1 MGLLCT
7 TTRFVDYELK
17 LEFKAD
23 KGTNSGVFLRTPLNP
38 SDPSVDCY
46 ELNIAPPDNPFPTGS
61 LVARSKHEL
70 KSESTGW
77 QNFHVTVSGGEIT
90 VVLNGSDIA
99 SLKSSLPEL
108 RLPSPLSD
116 TTPTNSSGTSA
127 RRRSLLPD
135 GSTN

>member
-1 MGLLCT
+1 MRL
-7 TTRFVDYELK
+7 D
-17 LEFKAD
+17 EFKAD
-23 KGTNSGVFLRTPLNP
+23 KGINSGVFLRTPLNP

-90 VVLNGSDIA
+90 VVLNGQ
-99 SLKSSLPEL
+99 
-108 RLPSPLSD
+108 
-116 TTPTNSSGTSA
+116 TV
-127 RRRSLLPD
+127 
-135 GSTN
+135 GSTEPSCAGDHPHPGSVEELGDATG